1 MKKPRVYIVDEH
13 SAVREAL
20 AERLERAASLD
31 VIGHCDRAE
40 EAVLAVGSNHANVV
54 LVETKRSD
62 GMGLEILRQIS
73 AMSHA
78 PLVLVLT
85 SYPSQWEKDAA
96 RRAGAKGYLLK
107 DIDTDELI
115 RHINLNLGAS
125 AYG

>member
-1 MKKPRVYIVDEH
+1 MMKPSVYIVDEH
-13 SAVREAL
+13 TAVRTAL
-20 AERLERAASLD
+20 AERLDQAASLE
-31 VIGHCDRAE
+31 VIGHCDRAD

-54 LVETKRSD
+54 LVEVKRSD

-73 AMSHA
+73 AMPHA

-107 DIDTDELI
+107 DIDTDEMI
-115 RHINLNLGAS
+115 RYIQLRWTPSAS
-125 AYG
+125 